1 MNVNLLYSD
10 KDWVKTQSYYDWDS
24 IYKDLGLRTI
34 VDMSM
39 SDLVMKGTR
48 IMYITRPDAHLGDV
62 MGKVMRVPLKTK
74 EEILYRQEIL
84 KDCINNREVIEEL
97 YQLVATVLYDWDQLG
112 RKKTNSGTKDSR
124 AGLVT
129 DISVLSLLLPSM
141 GAVRSLLKSKLDKLV
156 SAGFQNLYNRM
167 EEEFSPELER
177 SIEILLNNISFYI
190 DSMPHEKEKNKYTVN
205 VPKISFECGIYDGL
219 KFGDLKLAELETKIS
234 SIDPN
239 GIIGKLQGSF
249 GKLSNNSISL
259 YNNPPIQENIANLEF
274 EVVSYVMSYCSE
286 VLYSLGF
293 FFDQLYFQ
301 IGFYRAAVNITRQ
314 LYRLNTDYC
323 FPVVKDGDA
332 LNYDDLKEIVMLAE
346 QKKDAVGNTGN
357 IDGKILTVITGA
369 NQGGKSTFLRSVG
382 IAQVMMQCGLVVGAK
397 QYSSSIYPN
406 FFTHF
411 TRREDSAMNS
421 GRLDE
426 ELKRMD
432 RIVSHVGENSLI
444 LLNESFATTTE
455 IEGSNIAYGIIKAL
469 KEEHVRI
476 MTVTHL
482 LSFAQRMY
490 DEVKDDKDSEVA
502 FLSAEHLED
511 GTRTFKM
518 IPHAPE
524 LTSFGLELYEQV
536 LNND

>member
-156 SAGFQNLYNRM
+156 SVGFQNLYNRM

-323 FPVVKDGDA
+323 FPVVKDGDT

-482 LSFAQRMY
+482 LSFAQKMY
-490 DEVKDDKDSEVA
+490 DEVKDDKDSDVA

>member
-177 SIEILLNNISFYI
+177 SIDILLNNISFYI

-490 DEVKDDKDSEVA
+490 DEVKDDKDSDVA